1 MGWSARST
9 SSKHYASAFY
19 EALFKLKKPPIALQ
33 HLNTITS
40 PGDVVLAWLRENE
53 KPPVALQHQTEEV
66 GIADRETERA
76 VEAVG

>member
-1 MGWSARST
+1 M
-9 SSKHYASAFY
+9 
-19 EALFKLKKPPIALQ
+19 KKPPIALQ